1 MSKLILLSSP
11 IGHLGDL
18 SSRAI
23 ETLKEADL
31 WWVEDT
37 RISGKLQQVLNV
49 QKPMKVINE
58 HTSEKK
64 IMEMLAYL
72 QEKNLTAVLLSDAG
86 SPGISDPGSL
96 CVDLAYQYGVNVDG
110 IPGPSAVV
118 QALMLSGFF
127 AQRFVFLGF
136 LGRKTSTL
144 KKELKPFEDSS
155 LTLVLFESPYRI
167 LKVLKEIS
175 LILPDRRYA
184 VCREMT
190 KIYQQVYR
198 NRFPYV
204 PNEGEVPTKGEF
216 TIVIEGKR
224 SNKTLSQD
232 DDLE

>member
-1 MSKLILLSSP
+1 MSKLTLLSSP

-37 RISGKLQQVLNV
+37 RISGKLQHVLEV
-49 QKPMKVINE
+49 QKPMKVVNE
-58 HTSEKK
+58 HTSENK
-64 IMEMLAYL
+64 ILEMLHHVKEEGL
-72 QEKNLTAVLLSDAG
+72 QVVLLSDAG

-96 CVDLAYQYGVNVDG
+96 CVDLAYQLDIEVDG
-110 IPGPSAVV
+110 VPGPSAVV

-136 LGRKTSTL
+136 LGRKASSI
-144 KKELKPFEDSS
+144 KKELKIFEDSS
-155 LTLVLFESPYRI
+155 LTLVLFESPYRV
-167 LKVLKEIS
+167 LKFLKEIS

-184 VCREMT
+184 ICREMT
-190 KIYQQVYR
+190 KVYQQVYR

-204 PNEGEVPTKGEF
+204 PTEEEVPVKGEF

-224 SNKTLSQD
+224 SYQVNS
-232 DDLE
+232 